1 MSQRRKSTRTMTY
14 ERWGVRLARQLQFSV
29 YNSKSRLEEVP
40 EPIRKKDTFAIGGTG
55 GRHTGMCQRTPLST
69 ITTDE

>member
-40 EPIRKKDTFAIGGTG
+40 EPIRKKDTLATGGTCG
-55 GRHTGMCQRTPLST
+55 EQLPPVQRTPLST